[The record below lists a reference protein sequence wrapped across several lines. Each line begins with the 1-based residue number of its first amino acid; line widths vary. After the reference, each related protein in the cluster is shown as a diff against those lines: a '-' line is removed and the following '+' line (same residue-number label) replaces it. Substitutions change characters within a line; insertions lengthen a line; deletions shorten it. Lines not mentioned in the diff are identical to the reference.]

1 MIIIIITIPTMM
13 GRITFTSKTR
23 IAIIMIAAITPT
35 ITEPIVPPVLLKLSI
50 IPNVI
55 NSGNGVWSCY

>member
-23 IAIIMIAAITPT
+23 TAIIMIAAITPT
-35 ITEPIVPPVLLKLSI
+35 ITELIVPPVLLTLSI
-50 IPNVI
+50 IPNII
-55 NSGNGVWSCY
+55 NRGNGVCSCY

>member
-1 MIIIIITIPTMM
+1 
-13 GRITFTSKTR
+13 
-23 IAIIMIAAITPT
+23 MIAAITPT

-50 IPNVI
+50 IPNVM

>member
-1 MIIIIITIPTMM
+1 MIIIITTIPTMM

-23 IAIIMIAAITPT
+23 VAIMIAAITPT

-50 IPNVI
+50 IPNVM

>member
-1 MIIIIITIPTMM
+1 MIIIMIIIPTMI

-35 ITEPIVPPVLLKLSI
+35 ITEPIVPPALPTLSI
-50 IPNVI
+50 MDYII
-55 NSGNGVWSCY
+55 NSGR